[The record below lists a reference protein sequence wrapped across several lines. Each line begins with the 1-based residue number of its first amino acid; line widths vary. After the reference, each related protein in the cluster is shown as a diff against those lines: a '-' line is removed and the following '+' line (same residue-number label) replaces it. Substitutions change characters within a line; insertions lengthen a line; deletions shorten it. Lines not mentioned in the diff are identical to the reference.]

1 MGMLAL
7 FSGLYHLIWCPW
19 DPVLGEGLS
28 TTALAVWTLCIA
40 CTKNWSGNGTS
51 WGLGMG
57 QVEVCKWDRLRS
69 GNGTDWGLGMVQIEV
84 WEWDKL
90 RSGNGTSW
98 GLGMRPVNWL
108 LVYRWQV
115 KIEHSRRYLGLRR
128 GAKVNKTNFRN
139 YMILL
144 KPLVFMCSML
154 VNSESAANKGYFC
167 RSLHMLVIFASN
179 PCQ

>member
-1 MGMLAL
+1 
-7 FSGLYHLIWCPW
+7 
-19 DPVLGEGLS
+19 
-28 TTALAVWTLCIA
+28 
-40 CTKNWSGNGTS
+40 
-51 WGLGMG
+51 MG
-57 QVEVCKWDRLRS
+57 QV
-69 GNGTDWGLGMVQIEV
+69 EV

-90 RSGNGTSW
+90 RSGNEASELTCF
-98 GLGMRPVNWL
+98 VC
-108 LVYRWQV
+108 RWQV